1 MFKKLIFFALIGG
14 LFYLNHTNPTRGDHE
29 ELLLAELQ
37 RFGPVSEE
45 QFAAVLSDID
55 YSNFMVCSATKTT
68 LDSKMISLGYLKK
81 VKLVNDVWSKETMR
95 KMSGSQGY

>member
-1 MFKKLIFFALIGG
+1 MFKKLLFFALIGG
-14 LFYLNHTNPTRGDHE
+14 LFYLNHTNPTREEHE

-37 RFGPVSEE
+37 KLGPVTEE
-45 QFAAVLSDID
+45 QFTAALDDID

-81 VKLVNDVWSKETMR
+81 VNLVNDVWPKQTMQ
-95 KMSGSQGY
+95 KLFGSQGY